1 MPVDMTRGRQLLFR
15 WASCDA
21 TCYKAV
27 QDIAKYRELINE
39 ARDLTGVSYDGMPHS
54 KEVTKPTEQ
63 KALKVLALED
73 EYEAHIEYLLAQVTG
88 DLEVKRMVDNVLGQF
103 PPIYTQM
110 ATLRYG
116 KGYLWSVVART
127 IYVSEAT
134 VRRMDKQIVD
144 AIERL

>member
-1 MPVDMTRGRQLLFR
+1 MTEGRLKLYR
-15 WASCDA
+15 WATCDQ
-21 TCYKAV
+21 TCHKAV
-27 QDIAKYRELINE
+27 TDIARYREMVKD
-39 ARDLTGVSYDGMPHS
+39 ARDITGVSYDGMPHGTD
-54 KEVTKPTEQ
+54 VTNPTER
-63 KALKVLALED
+63 KALKVLKLEE

-88 DLEVKRMVDNVLGQF
+88 DLEVKRMVDNVLESF

-110 ATLRYG
+110 AVLRYQ

-134 VRRMDKQIVD
+134 VRRMDKQVVE

>member
-1 MPVDMTRGRQLLFR
+1 MTKGRLMLYR
-15 WASCDA
+15 WAVCDS

-27 QDIAKYRELINE
+27 SDIARYKEMIRD
-39 ARDLTGVSYDGMPHS
+39 ARDLTGVSYDGLPRS
-54 KEVTKPTEQ
+54 TEVGNPTER

-88 DLEVKRMVDNVLGQF
+88 DLEVKRMVDNVLASF
-103 PPIYTQM
+103 PPIYSQM
-110 ATLRYG
+110 ATLRYQ
-116 KGYLWSVVART
+116 KGYVWAVVART

-134 VRRMDKQIVD
+134 VRRMDKQLVD